1 MSKLRMPLFLRALM
15 AMLLATLM
23 STAMAAQAA
32 SDTIDPDAPIT
43 TASAASPAVP
53 AASTPVVTRATIK
66 FELLQA
72 LADDGIITAEQKSA
86 AAAKYTAKDDT
97 TRLVAYTD
105 DESWTRHVTW
115 SLTLK
120 CLGLLLLFAA
130 MWGWVKEFARH
141 FNGWLRKIP
150 LVVYQ
155 GVLLSISLAGLIV
168 PHLIYPAHA
177 FDLALFCAFSTPLL
191 LVWLVGTNNFLQG
204 ILAYFFFNGLVA
216 RYLLPTLGAAYFLT
230 LAVVYNSQIL
240 GVAAMWFLLSV
251 PYLAI
256 EAMLKS
262 TVGHSDS
269 RHLASAHSS
278 HILGA
283 ALWLLLVPNMN
294 NAVTNVLSVA
304 ATYYL
309 PVAISFMLMLAL
321 APLYTHRPAQNRFF
335 YFALFIML
343 VSASFSDYFAAMPAM
358 NSMLAL
364 AGIATALFWL
374 VERSFKLGYL
384 FGTFVTGAAL
394 YVLSLNIDTIRA
406 WLSTVHFQA

>member
-1 MSKLRMPLFLRALM
+1 M
-15 AMLLATLM
+15 AMLLATFM

-32 SDTIDPDAPIT
+32 SDTIDPDAPLPVASSPT
-43 TASAASPAVP
+43 PVASA
-53 AASTPVVTRATIK
+53 PVVTRALIK
-66 FELLQA
+66 HDLLQA
-72 LADDGIITAEQKSA
+72 LLDDGIITAEQKTTA
-86 AAAKYTAKDDT
+86 AMKYTSRDDT
-97 TRLVAYTD
+97 TRLVEYSE
-105 DESWTRHVTW
+105 DESWTRYVTW

-130 MWGWVKEFARH
+130 MWGWIKEFVRH

-155 GVLLSISLAGLIV
+155 GVFLSISLAGLVV

-191 LVWLVGTNNFLQG
+191 LVWIVGTSKYLQAVLG
-204 ILAYFFFNGLVA
+204 YFFLNGFVA
-216 RYLLPTLGAAYFLT
+216 RYLLPAMGAAYFLGVA
-230 LAVVYNSQIL
+230 LVYDSRIL
-240 GVAAMWFLLSV
+240 GMAAMWFMLSI

-256 EAMLKS
+256 SAMLRS
-262 TVGHSDS
+262 TVGDSDG
-269 RHLASAHSS
+269 RHLASAHAS
-278 HILGA
+278 HLLGA
-283 ALWLLLVPNMN
+283 ALWLLVAPNVN
-294 NAVTNVLSVA
+294 NAATNVLSVA

-309 PVAISFMLMLAL
+309 PVAISLMLMLAL

-364 AGIATALFWL
+364 AGIATALFWI

-406 WLSTVHFQA
+406 WLSTIHFQA

>member
-1 MSKLRMPLFLRALM
+1 M
-15 AMLLATLM
+15 AMLLATFM

-32 SDTIDPDAPIT
+32 AGTIDPDALPA
-43 TASAASPAVP
+43 ASAASSPASSAVP

-72 LADDGIITAEQKSA
+72 LADDGIITAEQKTA

-97 TRLVAYTD
+97 TRLVAYSE
-105 DESWTRHVTW
+105 DESWTRYVTW

-130 MWGWVKEFARH
+130 MWGWIKEFVRH

-155 GVLLSISLAGLIV
+155 SVFLSISLAGLAV

-191 LVWLVGTNNFLQG
+191 LVWVVGTSKYLQA
-204 ILAYFFFNGLVA
+204 ILGYFFLNGFVA
-216 RYLLPTLGAAYFLT
+216 RYLLPTLGAAYFLGVA
-230 LAVVYNSQIL
+230 LVYDSRIL
-240 GVAAMWFLLSV
+240 GMAAMWFLLSV

-256 EAMLKS
+256 SAMLRS
-262 TVGHSDS
+262 TVGHSES
-269 RHLASAHSS
+269 RHLASAHAS
-278 HILGA
+278 HLLGA
-283 ALWLLLVPNMN
+283 ALWLLVAPNMN

-309 PVAISFMLMLAL
+309 PVAISLMLMLAL
-321 APLYTHRPAQNRFF
+321 APLYTHRPAQNRVF
-335 YFALFIML
+335 YFALFIVL
-343 VSASFSDYFAAMPAM
+343 ASASFSDYFAAMPAM

-364 AGIATALFWL
+364 AGIATAFFWL

-406 WLSTVHFQA
+406 WLSTIHFQA

>member
-1 MSKLRMPLFLRALM
+1 MPIFLRALM
-15 AMLLATLM
+15 AMLLATFM

-32 SDTIDPDAPIT
+32 SDTIDPDAPRPV
-43 TASAASPAVP
+43 ASSPTP
-53 AASTPVVTRATIK
+53 AASAPVVTRALIK
-66 FELLQA
+66 HDLLQA
-72 LADDGIITAEQKSA
+72 LLDDGIITAEQKTV
-86 AAAKYTAKDDT
+86 AAAKYTSKDDT
-97 TRLVAYTD
+97 TRLVAYSE
-105 DESWTRHVTW
+105 DESWTRHITW

-130 MWGWVKEFARH
+130 MWGWIKEFVRH

-155 GVLLSISLAGLIV
+155 GVFLSLSLAGLLV

-191 LVWLVGTNNFLQG
+191 LVWLVGTNKHLAA
-204 ILAYFFFNGLVA
+204 ILGYFFLNGFVA
-216 RYLLPTLGAAYFLT
+216 RYLLPTLGAAYFLAV
-230 LAVVYNSQIL
+230 AVVYDSQIL
-240 GVAAMWFLLSV
+240 GMAAMWFLLSI

-256 EAMLKS
+256 AAMLKS
-262 TVGHSDS
+262 SLGDSDS
-269 RHLASAHSS
+269 RHLASAHAS
-278 HILGA
+278 HLLGA
-283 ALWLLLVPNMN
+283 ALWLLVAPNAN

-309 PVAISFMLMLAL
+309 PVAISLMMMLAL
-321 APLYTHRPAQNRFF
+321 APLYRHRPAQNRFF
-335 YFALFIML
+335 YFALFIVL

-364 AGIATALFWL
+364 AGIATALFWI

-406 WLSTVHFQA
+406 WLSAIHFQA